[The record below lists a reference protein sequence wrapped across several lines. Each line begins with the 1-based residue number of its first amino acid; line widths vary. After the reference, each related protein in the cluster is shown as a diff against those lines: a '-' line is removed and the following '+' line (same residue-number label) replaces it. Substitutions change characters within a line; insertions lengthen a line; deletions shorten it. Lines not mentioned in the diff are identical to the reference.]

1 MKDIGDM
8 DSLIKDIQY
17 GVRTLLKQP
26 GFTLLAVMTLA
37 LGIGANTAIFSV
49 VNVVLLR
56 SLPYARAEELVGIYL
71 VPKGA
76 PENVELPFSPAEY
89 LYLRT
94 HNNSFADV
102 AAMSNK
108 GWPVNLTNAG
118 EPERLQ
124 GYQVSANLF
133 SLLGVS
139 PELGRGFTPEEDR
152 AGTNRVVVL
161 SQDLWQRR
169 FGGDRSILNR
179 TLTLNGDS
187 YTVIGVMPR
196 DFRFVTKT
204 DLWTTLGFDAKEENE
219 RNAGYMEL
227 VGRVKPGVKFEQAGA
242 EADQITR
249 DFLNDP
255 KSELHARL
263 QPPQSLLTREVRPM
277 LLLLLS
283 AVGFVLLIAC
293 VNIANLTLA
302 RGTVRRRELAVRSA
316 LGASRFRLV
325 RQLLLENAL
334 LAFAGGAVGLVLASW
349 AIQFLKVGL
358 PEYLADANS
367 HVASLKID
375 TTALAFTIA
384 VSAISTI
391 LFGLAP
397 ALQLS
402 RVDLNKELKEG
413 GRAAVTRNRFRSAL
427 VVTEI
432 SLAIITL
439 VGAGLMIKSL
449 WRLVHVNP
457 GYEPVGVLTAQ
468 IDPFGARYKEE
479 TQVNEFYQ
487 GLLER
492 VAAIPGVTSAGV
504 INTLNASNRVSVA
517 EHPPVPPDQQRS
529 AQMNQVSQDYFKAM
543 GIPLRAGRCFD
554 ERDVKGALPV
564 IVINESLAR
573 EQFPGESP
581 LGKHLNLWN
590 KSWEIVGVVGDARY
604 WELNS
609 APPPHLYFSYQQ
621 VNWRSMSLV
630 VRAQSGDPMR
640 MTGPIRSVLT
650 AMDPNQPIHSFKTL
664 EATVSDLTA
673 PQRFT
678 TRLLAA
684 FAALSALLSAI
695 GIYGVMSYL
704 VTQSTR
710 EIGVR
715 MALGARPRHVLR
727 LVLGNGMTLAV
738 IGVVLGLAGSY
749 GLTRLMTTL
758 LFEVKPTDKTTFATV
773 AFGLLIVALLACYLP
788 ARRATKVDPL
798 VALRYE

>member
-1 MKDIGDM
+1 ME
-8 DSLIKDIQY
+8 SLIRDIRY
-17 GVRTLLKQP
+17 GIRTLLKQP
-26 GFTLLAVMTLA
+26 AFTFLAVMTLA

-49 VNVVLLR
+49 VNAVLLR

-76 PENVELPFSPAEY
+76 LANFELPFTPAEY
-89 LYLRT
+89 LHLRT
-94 HNNSFADV
+94 HNNSFADI

-108 GWPVNLTNAG
+108 GWPVNLTEAG

-133 SLLGVS
+133 SLLGVN
-139 PELGRGFTPEEDR
+139 PEIGRGFFPEEDR
-152 AGTNRVVVL
+152 AGANRAVVL
-161 SQDLWQRR
+161 SYDVWQRR
-169 FGGDRSILNR
+169 FGGDRGILNR
-179 TLTLNGDS
+179 SLTLNGDS
-187 YTVIGVMPR
+187 YTVVGVMPK

-219 RNAGYMEL
+219 RNSRYMEL
-227 VGRVKPGVKFEQAGA
+227 IGRVKRGTTFAQAGA

-249 DFLNDP
+249 EFLNDP
-255 KSELHARL
+255 KSELHAQL
-263 QPPQSLLTREVRPM
+263 QPPQSLLTREARPM

-283 AVGFVLLIAC
+283 AVSFVLIIAC
-293 VNIANLTLA
+293 VNIANLILA
-302 RGTVRRRELAVRSA
+302 RGTVRRRELAVRAA
-316 LGASRFRLV
+316 LGASRFRIV

-349 AIQFLKVGL
+349 AIQFLKLGL
-358 PEYLADANS
+358 PEYLANANS

-375 TTALAFTIA
+375 APALAFTIA
-384 VSAISTI
+384 VSVVTTL

-402 RVDLNKELKEG
+402 KVDLNEELKAG
-413 GRAAVTRNRFRSAL
+413 GRGAVNRNRFRSAL
-427 VVTEI
+427 VVAEI
-432 SLAIITL
+432 SLAMITL

-457 GYEPVGVLTAQ
+457 GYEPAGVLTAQ

-479 TQVNEFYQ
+479 AQVNEFYKE
-487 GLLER
+487 LLER
-492 VAAIPGVTSAGV
+492 VAAIPGITSVGI
-504 INTLNASNRVSVA
+504 INTLNASTNVLVA
-517 EHPPVPPDQQRS
+517 EHPPVPPDQQRP
-529 AQMNQVSQDYFKAM
+529 AQMNQVSPDYFKTMA
-543 GIPLRAGRCFD
+543 IPLRSGRFLD
-554 ERDVKGALPV
+554 ERDMKGAAPV
-564 IVINESLAR
+564 IIINETLAR
-573 EQFPGESP
+573 EQFPGENP
-581 LGKHLNLWN
+581 LGKHLNFWN
-590 KSWEIVGVVGDARY
+590 KSWEIVGVVGDAHY
-604 WELNS
+604 WELNT

-621 VNWRSMSLV
+621 VNWRSMSLM
-630 VRAQSGDPMR
+630 VRTQSGDPMR
-640 MTGPIRSVLT
+640 MTGPIRSELA
-650 AMDPNQPIHSFKTL
+650 AMDKNQPIHSFKTL
-664 EATVSDLTA
+664 ETTVSDLVA

-678 TRLLAA
+678 TLLLAG
-684 FAALSALLSAI
+684 FAALSALLSTI

-715 MALGARPRHVLR
+715 MALGARPFNVLR

-749 GLTRLMTTL
+749 ALTRLMTTL
-758 LFEVKPTDKTTFATV
+758 LFEVQPTDKLTFAAV
-773 AFGLLIVALLACYLP
+773 AAGLLAVALLACFIP

-798 VALRYE
+798 EALRHE